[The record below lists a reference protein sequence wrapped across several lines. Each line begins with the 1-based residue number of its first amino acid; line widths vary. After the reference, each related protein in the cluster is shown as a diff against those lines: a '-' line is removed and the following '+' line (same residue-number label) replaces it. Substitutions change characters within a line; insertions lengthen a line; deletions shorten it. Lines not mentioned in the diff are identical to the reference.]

1 MTESPAPRLD
11 ATGALG
17 AVVSLRTKVREDR
30 YGHWFPLVVFGVLT
44 LASAP
49 LYWRWP
55 LPASDCHR
63 AGGFTSCGFIEQI
76 NLPLGGALGTGS
88 FPIGP
93 ARWLTV
99 YWVAALVVGY
109 AATIA
114 FARRHGHRVG
124 VRVRVG
130 PTIGVGLGLLA
141 VVLLVNGAVPSVS
154 RGHLFAGDIW
164 VRGMGSLLI
173 LAVGLGALAVVE
185 RSRPFMVYV
194 AGFIGLALVACLYD
208 IVNIFY
214 RLGIGVVG
222 GPNGTALPNI
232 VLPGLYLLGGGIG
245 FWYAARRREN
255 PGGAPA
261 RFALPPQPAT

>member
-1 MTESPAPRLD
+1 MTESAVPGLD

-30 YGHWFPLVVFGVLT
+30 YGHWFPLIVFGALT

-49 LYWRWP
+49 LYWNWP
-55 LPASDCHR
+55 PPASDCTT
-63 AGGFTSCGFIEQI
+63 AGGVTSCGLIEVT
-76 NLPLGGALGTGS
+76 NPPLGGALGSGS

-93 ARWLTV
+93 GRWVTV
-99 YWVAALVVGY
+99 YWVAALVLGY

-114 FARRHGHRVG
+114 FARRRGRRIG

-141 VVLLVNGAVPSVS
+141 VVLVVNGAVPSIS
-154 RGHLFAGDIW
+154 RGHLFGGDVW
-164 VRGMGSLLI
+164 VRGTGSLLI
-173 LAVGLGALAVVE
+173 LAVGLVALAIIE
-185 RSRPFMVYV
+185 RSRPFMIYV

-222 GPNGTALPNI
+222 GPNGGALPNI
-232 VLPGLYLLGGGIG
+232 VLPGLYLLAGGVG
-245 FWYAARRREN
+245 FWYAARRRED